1 MKRGLFAAVGV
12 VAVLAVAMAWADEQK
27 ADSKCPACCAKKSGS
42 AQSCGCSKCC
52 GATSTVALDE
62 KDPLAAAKCPISG
75 QKISKDACVAYK
87 GGKVYFCCNNCAAK
101 FEKDKAKYEVKANRQ
116 LVLTG
121 QAKQKACP
129 FSGQKTDDSTK
140 ITVAG
145 IDVTFCCGNCK
156 AKVEKASAEK
166 QCEMVFGG
174 KNFDKAFE
182 VKKD

>member
-1 MKRGLFAAVGV
+1 MSGLREKSCS
-12 VAVLAVAMAWADEQK
+12 DQK
-27 ADSKCPACCAKKSGS
+27 
-42 AQSCGCSKCC
+42 SCGAKCC
-52 GATSTVALDE
+52 GGTSTVALEEKATE

-75 QKISKDACVAYK
+75 EKISKDACVAYK
-87 GGKVYFCCNNCAAK
+87 GGKVYFCCDGCAAK
-101 FEKDKAKYEVKANRQ
+101 FEKDKAKYEVKANQQ

-129 FSGQKTDDSTK
+129 FSGQKTDASTK

-145 IDVTFCCGNCK
+145 INVTFCCGNCK
-156 AKVEKASAEK
+156 AKVEKASADK
-166 QCEMVFGG
+166 QAEMVFGG